1 MRIVILRSAIED
13 LVRGREFYEK
23 QGEGLGD
30 YFDEA
35 LAADI
40 DSLHLSMPASMPWR
54 TATTVCSPPSSRTGC
69 TTRLPRTRF
78 GYEPSSTADVIQN
91 GYGLDCGTEWP
102 TPVQYRIHG
111 DTFILRSAGRDRKF
125 DTKDDIHVP

>member
-1 MRIVILRSAIED
+1 MGGGQGDSAEEDAVKIVILRSAIED

-40 DSLHLSMPASMPWR
+40 ESL
-54 TATTVCSPPSSRTGC
+54 
-69 TTRLPRTRF
+69 RLYA
-78 GYEPSSTADVIQN
+78 GIHVMAN
-91 GYGLDCGTEWP
+91 GYCRMLSAKFPYAVYYEIVAEQIRIRAVLDCRCDPKW
-102 TPVQYRIHG
+102 I
-111 DTFILRSAGRDRKF
+111 RSRLQS
-125 DTKDDIHVP
+125 

>member
-40 DSLHLSMPASMPWR
+40 DSLHLYAGIHA
-54 TATTVCSPPSSRTGC
+54 TAHGC
-69 TTRLPRTRF
+69 YRMLSAKFPYAVY
-78 GYEPSSTADVIQN
+78 YEIVADQIRVRAV
-91 GYGLDCGTEWP
+91 LDCRRDPKWI
-102 TPVQYRIHG
+102 RSR
-111 DTFILRSAGRDRKF
+111 LRD
-125 DTKDDIHVP
+125 